1 MIVEREFLQGMVIM
15 QDAVQG
21 KAKDA
26 GVCTGTLTGTLTGMG
41 ITLVAPAHG
50 KWSLDSLPA

>member
-26 GVCTGTLTGTLTGMG
+26 GVCTGTLTGMG